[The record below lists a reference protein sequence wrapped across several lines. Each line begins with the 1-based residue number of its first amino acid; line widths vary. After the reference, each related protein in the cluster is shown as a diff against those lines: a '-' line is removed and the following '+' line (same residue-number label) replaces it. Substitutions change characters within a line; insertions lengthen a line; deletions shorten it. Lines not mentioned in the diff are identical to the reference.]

1 MPQPIQMISSDT
13 TRNGS
18 RGPAR
23 GEPLED
29 EVRFRRSDG
38 QYRSHLQRGI
48 PLRDGAGHIV
58 KWYGVLTDIEDRKRA
73 EDRIREQEIELR
85 QILDLAPQLVGVVGP
100 QAERLYANRV
110 T

>member
-38 QYRSHLQRGI
+38 QYRWYLQRGI

-73 EDRIREQEIELR
+73 EDRIRAQEMELR

-100 QAERLYANRV
+100 RAERLYANRV